1 MSGTSSTDFPR
12 VTRQDADALIVL
24 APGCVDE
31 VASQLGRLR
40 RKRAYVVT
48 GSGLASGRVGQT
60 IRNALGPMMVG
71 MFSGARP
78 HVPVETAE
86 QVANEARSLNAD
98 VLIGLGGGSPIGTAK
113 AAVSRL
119 ADGATAGD
127 VRWIVAAIPTTYSG
141 SEVTPVFG
149 TTDVARGRKEVVRN
163 PGIRPRLVLYDPELA
178 IDTPPDLTAG
188 TGINA
193 LAHCV
198 EGLYSSDAGDEE
210 RAMAVRAATLLVEH
224 LPKAFARPD
233 ELAHR
238 YHLFEGSMLAGLVL
252 ARAGMGVHHGLCH
265 VLGGRY
271 NAPHGVLNAIMLP
284 HAMRFN
290 LPVAG
295 PTYAQLA
302 PVFGLKAADSPRTGE
317 AVCRAVT
324 DFIRQFRL
332 PQRLREIGIPRTDLP
347 AVAADALQSQ
357 SVRRN
362 PRPLRDARDALQ
374 ILEAAW

>member
-113 AAVSRL
+113 AAVARL

-149 TTDVARGRKEVVRN
+149 TTDVGRGRKEVVRN
-163 PGIRPRLVLYDPELA
+163 PGIRTRLVLYDPELA

-210 RAMAVRAATLLVEH
+210 RAMAVQAATLLVEH

-295 PTYAQLA
+295 PAYAQLA

-332 PQRLREIGIPRTDLP
+332 PQRLREIGIPKTDLP

>member
-1 MSGTSSTDFPR
+1 
-12 VTRQDADALIVL
+12 VTRQDGETLIVL

-31 VASQLGRLR
+31 LASQLGRLGR
-40 RKRAYVVT
+40 MRAYVVT
-48 GSGLASGRVGQT
+48 GSSLAFGRVGQT
-60 IRNALGPMMVG
+60 VRNALGPMMVG
-71 MFSGARP
+71 VFSGARP

-86 QVANEARSLNAD
+86 QVANEAHSLNAD
-98 VLIGLGGGSPIGTAK
+98 VLVGLGGGSPIGTAK

-119 ADGATAGD
+119 AGGATAGD
-127 VRWIVAAIPTTYSG
+127 ARWLVAAIPTTYAG

-149 TTDVARGRKEVVRN
+149 TTDVVHGRKEVVRN

-198 EGLYSSDAGDEE
+198 EGLYSNEAGDEE
-210 RAMAVRAATLLVEH
+210 RAMAIRAATLLAEH
-224 LPKAFARPD
+224 LPKAFARPED
-233 ELAHR
+233 LAHR
-238 YHLFEGSMLAGLVL
+238 YHLFEASMLAGLVL

-271 NAPHGVLNAIMLP
+271 NAPHGVLNAIILP

-295 PTYAQLA
+295 PAYSQLA
-302 PVFGLKAADSPRTGE
+302 PVFGLKAAASPKKGE
-317 AVCRAVT
+317 AVCRAMT

-332 PQRLREIGIPRTDLP
+332 PYRLRELGIPKTQLP
-347 AVAADALQSQ
+347 AVAADALQSE

-362 PRPLRDARDALQ
+362 PRPLRDAQDALQ